1 MYNKEL
7 LNDLYERIVRT
18 IDISNDMFD
27 EAEKAYMDMGAWIDK
42 ETPAY
47 KIGIYA
53 QGSFALGTVIKP
65 IGDSEDYDL
74 DLVCEFERQYG
85 LSAKELKIDVV
96 KPLLEK
102 YKKTK

>member
-53 QGSFALGTVIKP
+53 QGSFALGTVSKP
-65 IGDSEDYDL
+65 IGES
-74 DLVCEFERQYG
+74 
-85 LSAKELKIDVV
+85 
-96 KPLLEK
+96 
-102 YKKTK
+102 